1 MKPKSLIT
9 KTIAFLSFCFLP
21 STIALAGTCAGRSC
35 PPPPLGFTPGQWIN
49 YEVVNRT
56 GVIVE
61 LQNVPRTPVLFLR
74 PGEQVR
80 FSSQAATE
88 PNLSSLYWDAAPY
101 LLRARLS
108 KPSANTLRVEIMP
121 GGLPGD
127 RALYIRD
134 DGRVVIF

>member
-1 MKPKSLIT
+1 MKMKFLIT
-9 KTIAFLSFCFLP
+9 KTIALLTFCLLP
-21 STIALAGTCAGRSC
+21 STTGLAGTCAGRSC
-35 PPPPLGFTPGQWIN
+35 PPPPLGFTPGQSIN
-49 YEVVNRT
+49 FEVVNRT

-61 LQNVPRTPVLFLR
+61 LQNVPRTSVIFLR

-80 FSSQAATE
+80 FARQAATE
-88 PNLSSLYWDAAPY
+88 PNLSSLSWNAVPY

-108 KPSANTLRVEIMP
+108 KPSANTLRVEILP

-134 DGRVVIF
+134 DGQVIIF

>member
-1 MKPKSLIT
+1 MKKKYLIT
-9 KTIAFLSFCFLP
+9 VTIAFLSFYLLP
-21 STIALAGTCAGRSC
+21 STTTLGGTCAGRSC

-49 YEVVNRT
+49 LEVVNRT

-61 LQNVPRTPVLFLR
+61 LQNVPRTRVLFLR
-74 PGEQVR
+74 PGQQVNFPR
-80 FSSQAATE
+80 QAATE

-108 KPSANTLRVEIMP
+108 KPNSNTLRVEITP
-121 GGLPGD
+121 GGIPGD

-134 DGRVVIF
+134 DGRAIVF

>member
-1 MKPKSLIT
+1 MKKKYLIT
-9 KTIAFLSFCFLP
+9 TTIAFLTFYLLP
-21 STIALAGTCAGRSC
+21 STTTLGGTCAGASC
-35 PPPPLGFTPGQWIN
+35 PPPPIGFTPGQWIN

-56 GVIVE
+56 GFIVE

-80 FSSQAATE
+80 FPRQAATE
-88 PNLSSLYWDAAPY
+88 PNLSSLSWDATPY

-108 KPSANTLRVEIMP
+108 KPSANTLRVEITP

-134 DGRVVIF
+134 DGRVIIF